1 MCRERLLKELN
12 ANSSANLFMIR
23 GRSIKGEN
31 MKEAILPLAA
41 IAALLM
47 CGCMQ
52 SAQLDIPEDYYLQM
66 KKADVDSPVELIRFA
81 ASIRPHTIDFTVEE
95 RVAFFEW
102 YLKNR
107 GFNVSFAYCSNFRNS
122 GREHVWLVLKNK
134 LGENM
139 AVEPSYIEMEAAS
152 VSPTTPEYKSYE
164 KRFRDIYELCE
175 NEGGSERYAWWKRA
189 SGQKL
194 LSENIILAKKRQ
206 L

>member
-1 MCRERLLKELN
+1 
-12 ANSSANLFMIR
+12 
-23 GRSIKGEN
+23 
-31 MKEAILPLAA
+31 MKRAILPLAA
-41 IAALLM
+41 IAALLI

-52 SAQLDIPEDYYLQM
+52 SANQDIPENYYFKM
-66 KKADVDSPVELIRFA
+66 KKADVNSPVELIRFA
-81 ASIRPHTIDFTVEE
+81 ASMRPHTADFTVEE

-107 GFNVSFAYCSNFRNS
+107 GFNVSFAYSSNFHNS
-122 GREHVWLVLKNK
+122 GREHVWLVLRNN

-152 VSPTTPEYKSYE
+152 VSPTTPEYKIYQ
-164 KRFRDIYELCE
+164 KKYADIYELSE
-175 NEGGSERYAWWKRA
+175 KAGGSDKYAWWKRA

-194 LSENIILAKKRQ
+194 LNENIMLAKKSQ